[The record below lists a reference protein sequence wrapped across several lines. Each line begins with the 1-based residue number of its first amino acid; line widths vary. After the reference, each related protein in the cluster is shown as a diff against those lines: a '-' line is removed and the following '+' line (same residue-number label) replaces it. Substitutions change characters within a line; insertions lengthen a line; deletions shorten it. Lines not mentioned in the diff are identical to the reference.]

1 MKAFVDTNI
10 FIRLLTGD
18 DSVKVRQ
25 CLELF
30 RRAQTGNVTLVTS
43 SVIIAEATFVL
54 TSRATYNFSR
64 TQVALGLQALLTL
77 QHVQLED
84 KSAVIAALDLWEVT
98 TLDFPDCLVAE
109 ITRRM
114 SLDGIYSYDR
124 GLDRVPDIR
133 RLEP

>member
-1 MKAFVDTNI
+1 MKAFVDANI

-18 DSVKVRQ
+18 DPVKERQ

-30 RRAQTGNVTLVTS
+30 RRAQAGDVTLVTS
-43 SVIIAEATFVL
+43 SVIIAELTFVL

-64 TQVALGLQALLTL
+64 RQVSLGVQSLLVLQNL
-77 QHVQLED
+77 QLEQ
-84 KSAVIAALDLWEVT
+84 KPAVMAALDLWEVT
-98 TLDFPDCLVAE
+98 TLDFPDCLAAE

-124 GLDRVPDIR
+124 GLDRIPDIR